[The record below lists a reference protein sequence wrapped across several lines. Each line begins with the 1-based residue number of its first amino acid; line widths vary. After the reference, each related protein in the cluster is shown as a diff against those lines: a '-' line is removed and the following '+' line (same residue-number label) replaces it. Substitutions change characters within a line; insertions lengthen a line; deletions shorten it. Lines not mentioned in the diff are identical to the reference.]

1 MATYY
6 LMMASH
12 YKNSKHY
19 KQEESI
25 MTGTTSYASKNAAAV
40 LKAVEACMA
49 ELGAVQGKNT
59 LPNPDRMVWKGYSNN
74 KQFKI
79 GALCNELSIFDW
91 WNDYLSMSQL
101 NQMKKFLEQ
110 AIKLGFT
117 GYVCFKVGAKG
128 CSHGMWAH
136 TVETI
141 TGYSPEEGNTL
152 YHSFRSGENYWDVKI
167 DGEWLHEKML
177 HPNQNYRF
185 TLAQVKEALTAA
197 KREEVLQKQ
206 PEEEIDE
213 SKEIAESAMRE
224 FKVYFKD
231 GNQKIF
237 VAAGMM
243 ELMKYLARV
252 NHDNCMGEIS
262 RIEEV

>member
-1 MATYY
+1 
-6 LMMASH
+6 
-12 YKNSKHY
+12 
-19 KQEESI
+19 
-25 MTGTTSYASKNAAAV
+25 MTGTTNYASKNAAAV

-59 LPNPDRMVWKGYSNN
+59 LPDPNRMSWKGYSND
-74 KQFKI
+74 KKFKI
-79 GALCNELSIFDW
+79 RALCDELSIFDW

-136 TVETI
+136 TVETT
-141 TGYSPEEGNTL
+141 TGHSPEEGDTL
-152 YHSFRSGENYWDVKI
+152 YHSFVSGENYWDVEI

-177 HPNQNYRF
+177 HPHQNYRF
-185 TLAQVKEALTAA
+185 TLAQVKEALTAT
-197 KREEVLQKQ
+197 KREEVLQKLQKQPTQQ
-206 PEEEIDE
+206 PEEAIDE
-213 SKEIAESAMRE
+213 SKEIAESVMQE

-252 NHDNCMGEIS
+252 NHDNRMGEIS

>member
-1 MATYY
+1 
-6 LMMASH
+6 
-12 YKNSKHY
+12 
-19 KQEESI
+19 

-59 LPNPDRMVWKGYSNN
+59 LPNPDRMIWKGYSND
-74 KQFKI
+74 KKFKI
-79 GALCNELSIFDW
+79 GALCEELSIFDW

-128 CSHGMWAH
+128 CANGMWAY
-136 TVETI
+136 TEET
-141 TGYSPEEGNTL
+141 TDGYSPKTGNAL
-152 YHSFRSGENYWDVKI
+152 YHSFVSGENYWDVEI
-167 DGEWLHEKML
+167 NGEWLHEKML
-177 HPNQNYRF
+177 HPHQNYRF

-197 KREEVLQKQ
+197 KREKVLQEQPTQQ
-206 PEEEIDE
+206 PEEAIDE
-213 SKEIAESAMRE
+213 SKEIAESAMQE

-252 NHDNCMGEIS
+252 NHDNRMGEIS